1 MPSKLATKEWEKQQE
16 LNIMYVA
23 YTRAKNKLGFIS
35 EKEVKP
41 SFSMQDPNTILNEL
55 GYVERK
61 VCAITG
67 KEPMTNMQNSEL
79 LRFKLQNIK
88 HIEDL
93 HKDDNVVEMKT
104 TIEKKQNK
112 KDLLSDLETMLA

>member
-1 MPSKLATKEWEKQQE
+1 M
-16 LNIMYVA
+16 
-23 YTRAKNKLGFIS
+23 GFIS